1 MDEKGFL
8 MSYLQKVITVFPKAS
23 MQSRY
28 SEPLVR
34 MGSGERITLLA
45 TICADGSSLP
55 PALI

>member
-1 MDEKGFL
+1 MDYHSTQLQECYNMDEKGFL

-34 MGSGERITLLA
+34 MGQESG
-45 TICADGSSLP
+45 
-55 PALI
+55 